1 MSDKIVRNDVIS
13 EWIPAML
20 EEDNLIMLSPEVA
33 PGKAAVSRQRAAV
46 FVFGSVPRWFC
57 FQKVL
62 KDQSISTP
70 RRRILTHASG
80 RAVPGR

>member
-20 EEDNLIMLSPEVA
+20 EEDNLIMLSPCIA

-46 FVFGSVPRWFC
+46 SVFALVPRLCC

-62 KDQSISTP
+62 KDQSISTA
-70 RRRILTHASG
+70 RRRILTHA
-80 RAVPGR
+80 